1 MPQKHDSAAPPPSS
15 QRPQGVW
22 PQFLALFL
30 PLALII
36 VVAGVAIGLSRLDAE
51 LTRIHETE
59 KLNIGIGS
67 KRMESSLEIPVLHL
81 IGLTNEPAVAAILD
95 KPATTDVSA
104 IERTFL
110 SLIYRNAGY
119 DQVRWIGADGK
130 ERVRV
135 NAENG
140 GARITHPAELQDKR
154 DRSYFQES
162 MRLAGGDIYVS
173 ALDLNVEHNAVEIP
187 YKPTL
192 RMAIRLVRNKGVD
205 QGIFIINIQA
215 QPILD
220 ALLESVGAG
229 RDHLMLLNSQG
240 HWLISH
246 DRADEWSFMFGGKR
260 SLANRSPD
268 AWKQIKTE
276 RQGQFEN
283 ADGLWTWETISA
295 NKKKLVPILSHEA
308 WKLVSLVPAARLAGL
323 RMQIW
328 EAVSISLLVLL
339 SLFAWMCLR
348 LLTTQQQHREAERNL
363 EHARFEA
370 RSQRRWRTLA
380 ESMPQLVWRCDAQG
394 LCDYLSTQ
402 WLTYTGIDEQS
413 QLGDGWL
420 QQIHPDDR
428 QAFANVWAAS
438 MHTLRPL
445 DIEYR
450 IRRHDGT
457 YRWFMTHATPIVD
470 DDGQLIRWYGSN
482 TDIENIKQSENRAR
496 MDRNRLQT
504 LYDTTPVAWRE
515 EDWSTALAHLDK
527 LAENGITDFA
537 AHFEAHP
544 SSIGHL
550 LAQVRILDFN
560 QATMELLGADKP
572 SDLRG
577 PSTQLYGNPEARRGF
592 MTLLLALHRGDTLV
606 SHQTQITTLG
616 GTPLDV
622 LVSASQTDGNGTPR
636 RAFIAT
642 VDLRDR
648 VRLRKELER
657 YRDHLEELVAERT
670 SQLADTV
677 RFLHTLADSLPG
689 LVAYWNPDLRCTFAN
704 AAFKTWFEL
713 EPDAVLGK
721 SMREVMGDTFVE
733 GHEAHIRAALNG
745 EARQVEHTL
754 PKGSQDN
761 AGHAMTHYIPDIAEG
776 AVRGLVVLVTDITPM
791 KLAQV
796 ELQQLNTTLA
806 ERTRQ
811 AEDASR
817 AKSDFVANM
826 SHEVRTPMNAIIV
839 LSQLLED
846 TELTAHQRNYLEKIQ
861 SASRGLMNV
870 LNDILDFSKLEASR
884 VEIEHEPFRL
894 DDVLER
900 VSDLFA
906 VSASEKGLEM
916 VFDVAPDVPSLL
928 KGDAMRLTQILN
940 NLVGNAIKFTASG
953 LIRIRIECAA
963 RGGDDLMV
971 RFSVQDTGIGMTSEQ
986 CAQIFA
992 PFTQADSSTTRRFGG
1007 TGLGLSICKHLV
1019 ELMGGTIGVDSRQG
1033 EGSTFH
1039 FTAAL
1044 SRSTRAADASHLH
1057 LRPERVLVVDD
1068 SDSVRSILSDYLST
1082 WQLEPDTAANA
1093 ETALNKVLAAG
1104 ADGHPFKLALIDW
1117 KIPGTDGLAL
1127 AQAIKQAGRD
1137 GRLPYTPIIIMV
1149 TAHDHPALP
1158 DASANENTDAVLTK
1172 PVTASRLFDVLAN
1185 VQMHGFFMPRHAPD
1199 LPSGTNLFEQARP
1212 IHGARILVA
1221 EDNLTNQEV
1230 AEAVLSKM
1238 GVEVT
1243 LADNGREAVE
1253 KAENGHFDAILMD
1266 IQMPEMDGLEA
1277 TRQIR
1282 ASDWGRT
1289 LPIIAMT
1296 AAAFDHDRKTSE
1308 QAGMNAHISKPI
1320 DTSVLLNVL
1329 LQWIPARPSAVAEA
1343 AVAAQ
1348 TPQGTAALPLQ
1359 IEGIDLRDA
1368 LNRLAHDRALLVRL
1382 IRGFVRDFG
1391 DWASRL
1397 RAALANDDLQSA
1409 VRLAHTLKGAAGN
1422 IGATQLQSTA
1432 GQLEAALAHGNTD
1445 AADESIDAL
1454 TKLLLTIS
1462 NALPPQH
1469 TQQQTACVDAAK
1481 ALADLEQID
1490 ELLKRHRLVS
1500 APLLKTLAS
1509 HLGDEACH
1517 ALMSD
1522 LVRHI
1527 DTFDMPAALATTSEL
1542 RARLIE

>member
-1 MPQKHDSAAPPPSS
+1 MPQNHDSTAPPPS
-15 QRPQGVW
+15 QKPQSIW

-51 LTRIHETE
+51 FTRIHETE

-67 KRMESSLEIPVLHL
+67 KRMESSLQVPILHL
-81 IGLTNEPAVAAILD
+81 IGLTKEPAVAAVLD
-95 KPATTDVSA
+95 KPAATDVSA
-104 IERTFL
+104 IERAFL

-119 DQVRWIGADGK
+119 DQARWIGPDGK

-135 NAENG
+135 NAESG
-140 GARITHPAELQDKR
+140 GARIARLDELQDKR

-192 RMAIRLVRNKGVD
+192 RMAIRLVRNKGAD
-205 QGIFIINIQA
+205 LGIFIINIQA

-220 ALLESVGAG
+220 AVLESVGTG
-229 RDHLMLLNSQG
+229 RDHLMLLNSQA
-240 HWLISH
+240 HWLISPE
-246 DRADEWSFMFGGKR
+246 RADEWSFMFGGKR
-260 SLANRSPD
+260 GLAERSPE

-308 WKLVSLVPAARLAGL
+308 WKLVSLVPAARLASL
-323 RMQIW
+323 RLQIW
-328 EAVSISLLVLL
+328 QAVSISLLVLL

-348 LLTTQQQHREAERNL
+348 LLTTQQQHREAARNL
-363 EHARFEA
+363 EHAHFEA

-380 ESMPQLVWRCDAQG
+380 ESMPQLVWRCNADG

-420 QQIHPDDR
+420 KQIHPDDR
-428 QAFANVWAAS
+428 QAFANVWSAS
-438 MHTLRPL
+438 THALRPL

-482 TDIENIKQSENRAR
+482 TDIEDIKQSENRAR

-515 EDWSTALAHLDK
+515 EDWSTALAHLDE
-527 LAENGITDFA
+527 LAEKGITDFG

-544 SSIGHL
+544 SSVGHL
-550 LAQVRILDFN
+550 LAQINILNFN
-560 QATMELLGADKP
+560 QAAMALLGADKP
-572 SDLRG
+572 ADLRG
-577 PSTQLYGNPEARRGF
+577 PSTQLYGTLDARRGF
-592 MTLLLALHRGDTLV
+592 VTLLLALHRGDTLA

-622 LVSASQTDGNGTPR
+622 LVSASQTNGNGMPR

-642 VDLRDR
+642 VDLRDQ

-713 EPDAVLGK
+713 EPDAILGK

-733 GHEAHIRAALNG
+733 GHEAHISAALNS
-745 EARQVEHTL
+745 EARQVEHPL
-754 PKGSQDN
+754 RRGSQDN
-761 AGHAMTHYIPDIAEG
+761 AGHVMTHYIPDIAEG

-791 KLAQV
+791 KLAQI
-796 ELQQLNTTLA
+796 ELQQLNTALA

-811 AEDASR
+811 AEDASH

-916 VFDVAPDVPSLL
+916 VFDVAPDVPPLL
-928 KGDAMRLTQILN
+928 KGDAMRLTQVLN

-953 LIRIRIECAA
+953 LVRVRIECTT
-963 RGGDDLMV
+963 RRGDDLMV
-971 RFSVQDTGIGMTSEQ
+971 KFSVTDTGIGMTPEQ

-992 PFTQADSSTTRRFGG
+992 PFTQADTSTTRRFGG
-1007 TGLGLSICKHLV
+1007 TGLGLSICKRLV
-1019 ELMGGTIGVDSRQG
+1019 ELMGGTIDVDSTQG
-1033 EGSTFH
+1033 EGSRFH

-1044 SRSTRAADASHLH
+1044 SAATPAADASHIH

-1068 SDSVRSILSDYLST
+1068 SDSVRNILSNYLAT
-1082 WQLEPDTAANA
+1082 WQLEPDTAADA
-1093 ETALNKVLAAG
+1093 ETALSKVLAAG
-1104 ADGHPFKLALIDW
+1104 AEGHPFRLALIDW
-1117 KIPGTDGLAL
+1117 KMPGTDGLAL
-1127 AQAIKQAGRD
+1127 AQSIKEAGRD
-1137 GRLPYTPIIIMV
+1137 GRLPYTPIIVMV
-1149 TAHDHPALP
+1149 TAHDQPALP
-1158 DASANENTDAVLTK
+1158 DASANGSTDAVLSK

-1185 VQMHGFFMPRHAPD
+1185 VQMHGFSVPRYAPD
-1199 LPSGTNLFEQARP
+1199 VPSGTSLFEQARP
-1212 IHGARILVA
+1212 IHGARVLVA

-1230 AEAVLSKM
+1230 AEAVLSRM

-1243 LADNGREAVE
+1243 LADNGREAIE
-1253 KAENGHFDAILMD
+1253 KAKSGRFDAILMD

-1282 ASDWGRT
+1282 NSNWGRT

-1296 AAAFDHDRKTSE
+1296 AAAFDHDRKTSQE
-1308 QAGMNAHISKPI
+1308 AGMNAHVTKPI
-1320 DTSVLLNVL
+1320 DTGVLLSVL
-1329 LQWIPARPSAVAEA
+1329 LQWIPARPSAIAEA
-1343 AVAAQ
+1343 AAAAQ
-1348 TPQGTAALPLQ
+1348 TPPGAAVLPMK
-1359 IEGIDLRDA
+1359 IEGIDLSAA
-1368 LNRLAHDRALLVRL
+1368 LSRLAHDRALLVRL

-1391 DWASRL
+1391 DWESRF
-1397 RAALANDDLQSA
+1397 RAALADNDPQSA

-1432 GQLEAALAHGNTD
+1432 GRLEAALANGNTD

-1462 NALPPQH
+1462 NALPPPR
-1469 TQQQTACVDAAK
+1469 TQQQTGCFDAAK
-1481 ALADLEQID
+1481 ALADLDQID
-1490 ELLKRHRLVS
+1490 ELLKRHRLIS
-1500 APLLKTLAS
+1500 DPLIKTLAS
-1509 HLGDEACH
+1509 HLGNDACH
-1517 ALMSD
+1517 TLLSD

-1527 DTFDMPAALATTSEL
+1527 DTFDMSAALATTSKL